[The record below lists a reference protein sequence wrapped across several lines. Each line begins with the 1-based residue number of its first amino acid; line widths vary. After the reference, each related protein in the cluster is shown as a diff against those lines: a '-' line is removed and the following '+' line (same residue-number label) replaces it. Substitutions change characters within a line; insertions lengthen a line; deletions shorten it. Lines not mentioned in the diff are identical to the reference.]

1 MEIEIMLE
9 SLLVLDKVD
18 DLDLT
23 LIVLRLPSL
32 ERELSRGDRGDSCP
46 CRGEFSPLLETF
58 LF

>member
-9 SLLVLDKVD
+9 SLLVLDMVD

-32 ERELSRGDRGDSCP
+32 ERELSRGDRGDSC
-46 CRGEFSPLLETF
+46 RGEFSPLLETF